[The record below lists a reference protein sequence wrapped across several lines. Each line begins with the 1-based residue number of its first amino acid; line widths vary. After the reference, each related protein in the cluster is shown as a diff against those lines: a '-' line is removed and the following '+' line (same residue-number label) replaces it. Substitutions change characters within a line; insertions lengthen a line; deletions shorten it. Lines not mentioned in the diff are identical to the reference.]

1 MSGGRVPIPAAV
13 TADAAGQIEFT
24 HEVVLSG
31 PEVVGN
37 VSPIAAGLRGR
48 CPRCGRGPLFKGFLD
63 LDTGCRECGLDY
75 AFADAGDGPA
85 VFVIMIAGFLIVG
98 AALLVEVNY
107 APPFWLHMVLWLPL
121 ATVTVLGLLRPLK
134 GWFIAEQYRS
144 KAREGRLDPR

>member
-1 MSGGRVPIPAAV
+1 M
-13 TADAAGQIEFT
+13 ELT

-37 VSPIAAGLRGR
+37 VSPIAAGLGGR
-48 CPRCGRGPLFKGFLD
+48 CPRCVRGPD
-63 LDTGCRECGLDY
+63 LDTGRRECGLDY

-85 VFVIMIAGFLIVG
+85 VLVIMIAGFLIVG

-107 APPFWLHMVLWLPL
+107 VPPFWLHMLLWLPL

>member
-1 MSGGRVPIPAAV
+1 MPAER
-13 TADAAGQIEFT
+13 IELT

-37 VSPIAAGLRGR
+37 VSPIAAGLGGR
-48 CPRCGRGPLFKGFLD
+48 CPRCARGPD
-63 LDTGCRECGLDY
+63 LDTGRRECGLDY

-85 VFVIMIAGFLIVG
+85 VLVIMIAGFLIVG

-107 APPFWLHMVLWLPL
+107 VPPFWLHMLLWLPL

-134 GWFIAEQYRS
+134 GCFIAEQYRS